1 MHDSSEDRL
10 LLDLEITCVLAL
22 YYFPFN
28 FEPLFS
34 QGQKTQLIARYINLK
49 SFCGVISSFKL
60 ILLHDSFSVNIRGL
74 YEVNFRISYMYTIKM
89 HFDKGQFTRRH
100 RCT

>member
-1 MHDSSEDRL
+1 MYLFIPMHDSSEDRL

-34 QGQKTQLIARYINLK
+34 QGQKTQLIARYITLNHFVV
-49 SFCGVISSFKL
+49 SFQVLSLFCFTTP
-60 ILLHDSFSVNIRGL
+60 SV
-74 YEVNFRISYMYTIKM
+74 
-89 HFDKGQFTRRH
+89 
-100 RCT
+100 